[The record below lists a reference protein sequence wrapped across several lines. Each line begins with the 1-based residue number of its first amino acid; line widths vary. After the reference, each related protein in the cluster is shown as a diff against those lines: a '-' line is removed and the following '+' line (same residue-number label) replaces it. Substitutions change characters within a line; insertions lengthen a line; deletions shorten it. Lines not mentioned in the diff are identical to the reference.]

1 MSNTITQT
9 SPRRIALSAVAAF
22 AVAGGLGAC
31 GDDSGTD
38 SARAGAG
45 DQGAVKG
52 TTASSSD
59 LDLSKVTLRVGVQ
72 KDGIRAVLAK
82 TGALKGAPYKV
93 EFSTFQF
100 GPPLVEAAGADKIDL
115 AWVGNTPPLFGAAA
129 GSDFKIIAAVREYD
143 SQENSLIVHQ
153 GSPIKDF
160 KDLVGKKVAVP
171 KGSSANGYLFSGLKR
186 EGIDPEQVELV
197 YLPPADGLAAFT
209 SKRVDAWVVW
219 DPFVQQAELSAG
231 GVAVQGGEPD
241 EHGIGFQ
248 IASSKA
254 LEDPAKRAAFTDYL
268 GRLQTAWT
276 WAKQHPDGWAEAWS
290 KDSGLPLEVTQKAAV
305 AKASRLAPVDGEV
318 IGYEQ
323 TLADLLA
330 SEGVLPKKVDFTSIV
345 EQGVFE
351 PTE

>member
-1 MSNTITQT
+1 MSITALRKT
-9 SPRRIALSAVAAF
+9 LLPLSAVAALAF
-22 AVAGGLGAC
+22 GVSAC
-31 GDDSGTD
+31 GDDD
-38 SARAGAG
+38 SASNASAA

-52 TTASSSD
+52 TTASSGD
-59 LDLSKVTLRVGVQ
+59 VDLSGVTLRVGVQ
-72 KDGIRAVLAK
+72 KDGIRAVLEK
-82 TGALKGAPYKV
+82 TGALEDVPYKV

-143 SQENSLIVHQ
+143 NQENSLVVPK

-186 EGIDPEQVELV
+186 EGIDPKDVELV
-197 YLPPADGLAAFT
+197 YLPPADGLAAF
-209 SKRVDAWVVW
+209 SSGRVDAWVVW
-219 DPFVQQAELSAG
+219 DPFVQQAEVSAD

-268 GRLQTAWT
+268 NRLQKAWT
-276 WAKQHPDGWAEAWS
+276 WAKGNPDGWAEAWS
-290 KDSGLPLEVTQKAAV
+290 KDSGLPIEVTKKAAPR
-305 AKASRLAPVDGEV
+305 KASRLAPVDDEV
-318 IGYEQ
+318 IGHEQ
-323 TLADLLA
+323 TLADLLY
-330 SEGVLPKKVDFTSIV
+330 EQQVLPKQVDFKSIV
-345 EQGVFE
+345 EAGVFQ
-351 PTE
+351 PQS